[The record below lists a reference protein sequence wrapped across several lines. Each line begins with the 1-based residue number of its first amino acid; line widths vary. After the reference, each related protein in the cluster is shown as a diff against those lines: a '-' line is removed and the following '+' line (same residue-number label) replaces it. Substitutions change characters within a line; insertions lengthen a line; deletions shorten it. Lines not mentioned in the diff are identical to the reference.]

1 MKQKTNHPS
10 GGKLRALFCTGLAA
24 ALAAGIAL
32 NSTAATVRTVEYDVS
47 VWSSSTHTVTLA
59 GSDLYVWGTNDKG
72 QFPNSVLDYSPEPI
86 QVQSKVVSAAASE
99 GRTLTVSSRG
109 ELRTYGLDPVTEQ
122 LAPVNGV
129 ILTRDA
135 AQVAASDSFAAY
147 ISNTGALYT
156 WGKND
161 FSQLGNGTD
170 KESAEPVMILDSGVK
185 KVSLG
190 STFGLALM
198 EDGSVYG
205 WGDNSYYQLGIT
217 DVAVAAKPVKIA
229 EGVKDIRTGDLHS
242 CLLMQNG
249 SLWTCG
255 DNTFSQTGV
264 DSYDPT
270 PLTQILTG
278 IRSVT
283 AGSYHNFAVS
293 SDGAVYAWGYGIS
306 GQLGNGSQDR
316 LEAPTETSLKYVQVF
331 ACDDNTFGISSDG
344 SIYSFGNNTNY
355 RLGKSN
361 GSDSILPV
369 KILDEEMNWVYTDE
383 PVDDRQDPSE
393 PDNGDENGDKN
404 GNTEDVTPPDPSAGQ
419 DADNVPP
426 STDDGPAVTAM
437 PFVSGYENGTFQPNR
452 KVTRAEFLRMA
463 VSALCA
469 DFDSTKGYGA
479 CSFSDVP
486 LDKWYEKYIAYAER
500 KGYVSGYQ
508 DGTFHPDE
516 PISREEISVIIARIM
531 GLSKEDAPS
540 AGFTDVPEE
549 SWQTASINALA
560 NKGIL
565 NGDGNGKFRPKDPL
579 ARKEAIVAIS
589 RAAGFKP
596 DDATKAQLLSEF
608 TTSPFSDVPTSA
620 SYYVYLLRAVGSAK

>member
-10 GGKLRALFCTGLAA
+10 GGKLRTLFCMGLTA

-32 NSTAATVRTVEYDVS
+32 NGTAADVKFVQYDVS
-47 VWSSSTHTVTLA
+47 VWSSSTHTVALA
-59 GSDLYVWGTNDKG
+59 GSDLYVWGTSDQG
-72 QFPNSVLDYSPEPI
+72 QFPDSVLDYSPEPV
-86 QVQSKVVSAAASE
+86 QVQSKVADAAVSE
-99 GRTLTVSSRG
+99 GRTLTVSAKG
-109 ELRTYGLDPVTEQ
+109 ELRTYGIDPVTKE
-122 LAPVNGV
+122 LAPVKGTV
-129 ILTRDA
+129 VAKDV
-135 AQVAASDSFAAY
+135 AQVAADDSFAAY
-147 ISNTGALYT
+147 VSKTGALYT

-161 FSQLGNGTD
+161 FSQLGNGTTEASD
-170 KESAEPVMILDSGVK
+170 EPIMILDSGVK

-198 EDGSVYG
+198 TNGDLYG

-217 DVAVAAKPVKIA
+217 KVETADKPVKIA
-229 EGVKDIRTGDLHS
+229 EGVKDISTGDLHS

-255 DNTFSQTGV
+255 DDTFSQTGTA
-264 DSYDPT
+264 SYAAT
-270 PLTQILTG
+270 PLTQIMTG
-278 IRSVT
+278 VRSVT

-293 SDGAVYAWGYGIS
+293 NDGAVYAWGYGIS

-316 LEAPTETSLKYVQVF
+316 LEIPTETSLKYVQVF
-331 ACDDNTFGISSDG
+331 ACDDNTFGVTSDG
-344 SIYSFGNNTNY
+344 FIYSFGNNTNY

-369 KILDEEMNWVYTDE
+369 KILDQDMNWVYTGE
-383 PVDDRQDPSE
+383 PESDRK
-393 PDNGDENGDKN
+393 DENDPDVSNPQDGD
-404 GNTEDVTPPDPSAGQ
+404 TEDVTPPDSSAGE
-419 DADNVPP
+419 DVVDVPP
-426 STDDGPAVTAM
+426 STEDDPAVSGT

-463 VSALCA
+463 VSALCE
-469 DFDSTKGYGA
+469 DFDSTKSYGT

-486 LDKWYEKYIAYAER
+486 LGKWYEKYVAYAER
-500 KGYVSGYQ
+500 KGFVSGYT

-516 PISREEISVIIARIM
+516 AISRAEVSVLIARIM
-531 GLSKEDAPS
+531 GLNTASAEP
-540 AGFTDVPEE
+540 AGFTDVPES
-549 SWQTASINALA
+549 SWQSAAINALTSE
-560 NKGIL
+560 GIL
-565 NGDGNGKFRPKDPL
+565 NGDGNGKFRPKDSL

-596 DDATKAQLLSEF
+596 DDATKAQLLAQH
-608 TTSPFSDVPTSA
+608 TTSPFSDVSTTE